1 MFALL
6 KDESLLEAYQEALRM
21 ELEPSFL
28 ELLRIEIESRKQDGG
43 RPLYTTQ

>member
-21 ELEPSFL
+21 ELEPSFV
-28 ELLRIEIESRKQDGG
+28 ELLRIEIESRKQGG
-43 RPLYTTQ
+43 SHLHHTTQ